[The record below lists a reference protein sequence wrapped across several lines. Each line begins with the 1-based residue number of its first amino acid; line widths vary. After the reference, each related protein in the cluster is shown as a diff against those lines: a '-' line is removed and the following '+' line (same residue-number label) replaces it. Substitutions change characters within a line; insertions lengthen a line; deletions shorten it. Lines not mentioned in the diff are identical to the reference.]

1 MPCGLLL
8 GVIFG
13 FLSTGHHSVFP
24 MTPPPPPPPQFP
36 YRIPARTLAE
46 LKLVDLCFHLRSLC
60 IFLQPSSSVFPRLVK
75 VCDYRCDFFLSEAPL
90 LSLLFL
96 CIPRR
101 QEGQQSLTAFLVRSP
116 CLRQV
121 VQAGPELNTPFSRTR
136 QPWQCAPVILAL
148 GRWRQ
153 EDGSLASY
161 PAYLNQEVSD
171 Q

>member
-1 MPCGLLL
+1 MGHRKALPAPFSQLMETRKGGGCSAMWTS
-8 GVIFG
+8 FG
-13 FLSTGHHSVFP
+13 GYFWLFEH
-24 MTPPPPPPPQFP
+24 
-36 YRIPARTLAE
+36 RALAE